1 MKKTPFVWLGANRA
15 RKWPVGE
22 KALLL
27 DKAASAGLPVPGG
40 AILLDELFQLF
51 LEEGLVTMQGSAVTD
66 FDADWLYESLY
77 DGIRFPRFDQPTI
90 LRPAFSALS
99 HEQKPIASAAKSH
112 VNMNDPDELARAL
125 CSVWS
130 VSPHSELVFRRDVLV
145 MGMIKGEIEG
155 TATSTKLS
163 AGVTTKLSAGVTTD
177 QITTPDNTL
186 EIPQLTGFFPRTDNT
201 LPPYAQRLQ
210 KLLRGIRRTFG
221 EGSWQVDWLDDG
233 EICWISKVARLQSG
247 KVARWQRKNANQ

>member
-27 DKAASAGLPVPGG
+27 DKAASAGLPVPCG

-51 LEEGLVTMQGSAVTD
+51 LTEGLVAIQGSAVTD

-77 DGIRFPRFDQPTI
+77 DGIRFPRFDKPTI
-90 LRPAFSALS
+90 LRAAFLALAP
-99 HEQKPIASAAKSH
+99 EPPPIVSTAKAH
-112 VNMNDPDELARAL
+112 VDMNDPDELARAL

-130 VSPHSELVFRRDVLV
+130 VSPNSENAFRRDVLV
-145 MGMIKGEIEG
+145 MEMVERERWG
-155 TATSTKLS
+155 TA
-163 AGVTTKLSAGVTTD
+163 VTTKLSADFNPTD
-177 QITTPDNTL
+177 QIATQTDSL
-186 EIPQLTGFFPRTDNT
+186 EIPQLTGIFPRTDGS

-233 EICWISKVARLQSG
+233 EICWISKVARWQSDR
-247 KVARWQRKNANQ
+247 VAR

>member
-27 DKAASAGLPVPGG
+27 DKAASAGLPVPNG
-40 AILLDELFQLF
+40 AILLDEMFQLF
-51 LEEGLVTMQGSAVTD
+51 VEEGVVAMQGSAVTD

-77 DGIRFPRFDQPTI
+77 DGIRFPRFDKPAI
-90 LRPAFSALS
+90 LRAAFSA
-99 HEQKPIASAAKSH
+99 HEQPVASAAKAH
-112 VNMNDPDELARAL
+112 VDMNDPDELARAL

-130 VSPHSELVFRRDVLV
+130 VSPSSEIAFRRDVLV
-145 MGMIKGEIEG
+145 MEIVEGAMGG
-155 TATSTKLS
+155 TA
-163 AGVTTKLSAGVTTD
+163 VTTKLSAGVTIKDSATD
-177 QITTPDNTL
+177 QIITQTDSL
-186 EIPQLTGFFPRTDNT
+186 EIPKLTGFFPRTDNS

-221 EGSWQVDWLDDG
+221 QGTWQIDWLDDG
-233 EICWISKVARLQSG
+233 EICWVMKVKKLQGG
-247 KVARWQRKNANQ
+247 KVANLS

>member
-27 DKAASAGLPVPGG
+27 DKAAHAGLPVPNG
-40 AILLDELFQLF
+40 AILMDELFQLF
-51 LEEGLVTMQGSAVTD
+51 VAEGVVSTAVTE
-66 FDADWLYESLY
+66 FDAVWLYESLY
-77 DGIRFPRFDQPTI
+77 DGIRFPRFDQPAVI
-90 LRPAFSALS
+90 RAAFSALTE
-99 HEQKPIASAAKSH
+99 EQQPIFSAAKTY
-112 VNMNDPDELARAL
+112 VDMNDPDELARAL

-130 VSPHSELVFRRDVLV
+130 LSPPPEVAFRRDLLV
-145 MGMIKGEIEG
+145 MEMVQGEIGG

-163 AGVTTKLSAGVTTD
+163 AGVTTKDTPTD
-177 QITTPDNTL
+177 PITTQDDFL
-186 EIPQLTGFFPRTDNT
+186 ELPQLSGFFSRSDNS
-201 LPPYAQRLQ
+201 LPPHLQRLQ

-233 EICWISKVARLQSG
+233 EICWVVKVAELQSG
-247 KVARWQRKNANQ
+247 KVVR

>member
-1 MKKTPFVWLGANRA
+1 LAIMKKTPFVWLGANRA

-27 DKAASAGLPVPGG
+27 DKAASAGLPVPSG

-51 LEEGLVTMQGSAVTD
+51 VEEGVVAVQETAVTD
-66 FDADWLYESLY
+66 CDADWLYESLY

-90 LRPAFSALS
+90 LRSAFSALA
-99 HEQKPIASAAKSH
+99 HEQQPIASATKSH

-130 VSPHSELVFRRDVLV
+130 VSPYSEIAFRRDVLV
-145 MGMIKGEIEG
+145 MEMVKGEIGG
-155 TATSTKLS
+155 TA
-163 AGVTTKLSAGVTTD
+163 VTDPDAPTD
-177 QITTPDNTL
+177 QITTPNNTL
-186 EIPQLTGFFPRTDNT
+186 EIRQLTGFFPRTDSN

-233 EICWISKVARLQSG
+233 EICWVMKVSKVQSG
-247 KVARWQRKNANQ
+247 KVADLS

>member
-27 DKAASAGLPVPGG
+27 DKAASAGLPVPSG

-51 LEEGLVTMQGSAVTD
+51 VEEGVVAVQETAVTD
-66 FDADWLYESLY
+66 CDPDWLFESLY
-77 DGIRFPRFDQPTI
+77 EGIRFPRFDQPTI
-90 LRPAFSALS
+90 LRPAFSALT
-99 HEQKPIASAAKSH
+99 HEQQPIASATKSH
-112 VNMNDPDELARAL
+112 VDMNDPDELARAL

-130 VSPHSELVFRRDVLV
+130 VSPRSEVAFRRDVLV
-145 MGMIKGEIEG
+145 MEMVAGEMGG

-163 AGVTTKLSAGVTTD
+163 ASVTTKLNADAPTD

-186 EIPQLTGFFPRTDNT
+186 EIPQLTGFFPRTDSS

-233 EICWISKVARLQSG
+233 EICWVMKVAKWQSG
-247 KVARWQRKNANQ
+247 KVAK